1 MHSDNE
7 HENDNIN
14 RRDIDFK
21 IERFLE
27 QSQSYLKRLPPL
39 KRQLNEINRLY
50 QFDLYVQKLNEIG
63 KIVQTLAQNIRNIE
77 QLHLQLTEKY
87 RVKHDRKILLLRTE
101 INNEMSEFHT
111 LRNQAMAS
119 SIDENLS
126 TVDERSDDNNNT
138 EQNPESNGLHQ
149 RHVTET
155 NRLNDSYDL
164 LEQDLILLRDTM
176 NEVAQLVQLHKE
188 KISHT
193 EQLIH
198 IAHDQIRN
206 ASTLLQKAVQNKYF
220 TLASGAILGASLG
233 GPIGC
238 IMGLK
243 IGALAALS
251 GSAVGA
257 FSVNRMQQKMIRNE
271 EQIHNNH
278 DSYNQAML

>member
-101 INNEMSEFHT
+101 IDNEMSEFHT

-126 TVDERSDDNNNT
+126 TADERSDDNNNT
-138 EQNPESNGLHQ
+138 EQNPESNGLRQ

-206 ASTLLQKAVQNKYF
+206 ASTLLQKAVQNKYI

>member
-14 RRDIDFK
+14 RRDTDFK

-126 TVDERSDDNNNT
+126 TADDRSDDNNNT
-138 EQNPESNGLHQ
+138 EQDPESNGLRQ

-206 ASTLLQKAVQNKYF
+206 ASTLLQKAVQNKYI

-271 EQIHNNH
+271 QQIHNNH